1 MCGETGGILG
11 MDAESVIKRMRSHL
25 PLKFEVAKG
34 APRADG
40 VIFTIN
46 ESTKKV
52 VGIERISF

>member
-1 MCGETGGILG
+1 

-46 ESTKKV
+46 ESTKRV
-52 VGIERISF
+52 VGVERISF